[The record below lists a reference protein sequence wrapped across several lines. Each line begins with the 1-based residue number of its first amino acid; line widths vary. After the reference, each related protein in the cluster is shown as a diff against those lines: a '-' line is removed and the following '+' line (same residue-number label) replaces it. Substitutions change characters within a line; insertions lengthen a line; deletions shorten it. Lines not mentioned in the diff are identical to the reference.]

1 MIIFVLYPQNLI
13 FRQAQNLP
21 RLENSLPQQRQE
33 DDLQT
38 KKIRVNAQVTFMISI
53 LEMIG
58 FVIGIVVVLIFK
70 STTLPVI
77 INSMILYLILLP
89 RAFLMNTS
97 HNKSRIIE
105 HGWENILR
113 NTLGL
118 SPKSSS
124 PNSNQEGE
132 RVENKT
138 RMSSQIT
145 SFAMDNSS
153 PTGTTSILK
162 KSNNEEF
169 SKCKNLQNQKRVQ
182 IRMSSPTLERPDQIQ
197 KTMVRS
203 ISKEMESI
211 ERCQGKMDCRTNRS
225 TKMSRLKK
233 DELFMTDLELES
245 ENVFS
250 FE

>member
-1 MIIFVLYPQNLI
+1 
-13 FRQAQNLP
+13 
-21 RLENSLPQQRQE
+21 
-33 DDLQT
+33 
-38 KKIRVNAQVTFMISI
+38 
-53 LEMIG
+53 
-58 FVIGIVVVLIFK
+58 
-70 STTLPVI
+70 
-77 INSMILYLILLP
+77 MILYLILLP

-145 SFAMDNSS
+145 SCAPDNLFPAGS
-153 PTGTTSILK
+153 TSILK
-162 KSNNEEF
+162 KSNNEDF
-169 SKCKNLQNQKRVQ
+169 LKCKNLQNQKRVK
-182 IRMSSPTLERPDQIQ
+182 IMMSSPTLERPDQIQ
-197 KTMVRS
+197 KTMVSS
-203 ISKEMESI
+203 ISKEMESA
-211 ERCQGKMDCRTNRS
+211 ERCHGKMDCRINRS
-225 TKMSRLKK
+225 TKISRLKK

-245 ENVFS
+245 ENVFG

>member
-1 MIIFVLYPQNLI
+1 M
-13 FRQAQNLP
+13 
-21 RLENSLPQQRQE
+21 PQQLQD

-58 FVIGIVVVLIFK
+58 FVIGIVVVVIFK
-70 STTLPVI
+70 TTTLPVI

-118 SPKSSS
+118 SPKNPS
-124 PNSNQEGE
+124 PNSNQERE
-132 RVENKT
+132 RVENET
-138 RMSSQIT
+138 RMSSTIT
-145 SFAMDNSS
+145 SCTADNSS
-153 PTGTTSILK
+153 PAGSTSILK
-162 KSNNEEF
+162 KAKNEDF
-169 SKCKNLQNQKRVQ
+169 SKCKNLQNQKGVE
-182 IRMSSPTLERPDQIQ
+182 IMMSSTTLERPDQIQ
-197 KTMVRS
+197 KTMVSS
-203 ISKEMESI
+203 INKEMESI
-211 ERCQGKMDCRTNRS
+211 ERCQGKMDCSTNRS
-225 TKMSRLKK
+225 ANMSRLKK
-233 DELFMTDLELES
+233 DQLFMTDLERES
-245 ENVFS
+245 KNVFS